1 MPHINRREFIMGCSA
16 AIAAMTGSKLSSLAL
31 AEAGAGSQTLV
42 TVFLRGGWDALSVL
56 PPLDGKDRGFYE
68 AARPTLKVPTKGE
81 GKALDLNGQLG
92 LHPSLEPLMELYKAG
107 HLAVIPATG
116 MPSNTR
122 SHFDAQEYLELG
134 TPDKSTT
141 PSGWVTRFL
150 AGTTK
155 SGTVSDLLSESL
167 SLNDELPTSVRGNLK
182 AVAFPS
188 FDGFQLSDDAEYRK
202 FLMTGLTRLWDGDQ
216 WLHQAGLTTL
226 RAVDTISK
234 INSGEYKPA
243 QDATYPT
250 DSDFSKSLQ
259 TLARVM
265 KAGLGVR
272 AATVDLGGWDTHQ
285 YQGEKAQGYFGNLL
299 SELARGL
306 AAFFTDLDGLRS
318 STTVIVMSEFG
329 RRLDENASYGT
340 DHGHGSAMLVL
351 GGSVAGGKVYG
362 RFPGL
367 APDQLFDLAD
377 LAVTTD
383 YRTVLLEVMQ
393 KRFGLKNPSEV
404 FPDFKPGT
412 LLGIM
417 R

>member
-1 MPHINRREFIMGCSA
+1 MTNINRREFVMGCSA
-16 AIAAMTGSKLSSLAL
+16 AIAAMTGSKLTNLAL
-31 AEAGAGSQTLV
+31 AEASNSQTLV

-56 PPLDGKDRGFYE
+56 PPLDGKDRGYYE
-68 AARPTLKVPTKGE
+68 AARPSLKIPIKGE
-81 GKALDLNGQLG
+81 NKALELNAQLG
-92 LHPSLEPLMELYKAG
+92 LHPSLEPLRELYQAG
-107 HLAVIPATG
+107 YLAVIPATG

-150 AGTTK
+150 AGTGK
-155 SGTVSDLLSESL
+155 SNAVSDLLSESL

-182 AVAFPS
+182 AVSFPS
-188 FDGFQLSDDAEYRK
+188 FDGFQLADDAEYRK
-202 FLMTGLTRLWDGDQ
+202 FLMGALTKMWDGDQ
-216 WLHQAGLTTL
+216 WLHQSGLTTL
-226 RAVDTISK
+226 KAVDTISR

-243 QDATYPT
+243 QDAQYPEG
-250 DSDFSKSLQ
+250 SDFAKSLQ

-285 YQGEKAQGYFGNLL
+285 YQGEKGQGYFANLL
-299 SELARGL
+299 SELAKGL
-306 AAFFTDLDGLRS
+306 AAFYTDLDGLRS
-318 STTVIVMSEFG
+318 STTIVVMSEFG

-351 GGSVAGGKVYG
+351 GGRVAGGKVYG

-367 APDQLFDLAD
+367 APEQLFDRAD

-383 YRTVLLEVMQ
+383 YRTVLLEIMQ
-393 KRFGLKNPSEV
+393 KGFGLKNSSEV
-404 FPDFKPGT
+404 FPDFKPSAP
-412 LLGIM
+412 LGIM

>member
-1 MPHINRREFIMGCSA
+1 MSHINRREFMMGCST
-16 AIAAMTGSKLSSLAL
+16 AIAAMTGSKLSSVAL
-31 AEAGAGSQTLV
+31 AEADGGSQTLI

-56 PPLDGKDRGFYE
+56 PPLDGKDREYYE
-68 AARPTLKVPTKGE
+68 AARPTLKVPTKGDN
-81 GKALDLNGQLG
+81 KALDLNAQLG
-92 LHPSLEPLMELYKAG
+92 LHPSLAPLLELYQAG
-107 HLAVIPATG
+107 HLAIIPATG

-134 TPDKSTT
+134 TPDARTS

-150 AGTTK
+150 TGTNK
-155 SGTVSDLLSESL
+155 PGVVANLLSESL
-167 SLNDELPTSVRGNLK
+167 SMTDELPASVRGNLK
-182 AVAFPS
+182 AVGFPN
-188 FDGFQLSDDAEYRK
+188 FDGFQLADDAEYRK
-202 FLMTGLTRLWDGDQ
+202 FLNNTLTRLWDGDQ

-226 RAVDTISK
+226 RAVETITK
-234 INSGEYKPA
+234 INTGEYKPA
-243 QDATYPT
+243 GDAKYPE
-250 DSDFSKSLQ
+250 DGEFSKSLK

-306 AAFFTDLDGLRS
+306 AAFFTDLDGLRV
-318 STTVIVMSEFG
+318 STTVVVMSEFG
-329 RRLDENASYGT
+329 RRLDENGSYGT

-362 RFPGL
+362 KFPGL
-367 APDQLFDLAD
+367 APDQLFDRAD

-393 KRFGLKNPSEV
+393 KRFGLKNSLEV
-404 FPDFKPGT
+404 FPNFKPGAA
-412 LLGIM
+412 LGIM
-417 R
+417 K

>member
-1 MPHINRREFIMGCSA
+1 MQHINRREFMMGCSA
-16 AIAAMTGSKLSSLAL
+16 AIAAMTGSKLSNVAL
-31 AEAGAGSQTLV
+31 AEGTGSQTLV

-56 PPLDGKDRGFYE
+56 PPLEGKDRGYYE
-68 AARPTLKVPTKGE
+68 AARPTLKVPVKGDN
-81 GKALDLNGQLG
+81 KALVLNAQLG
-92 LHPSLEPLMELYKAG
+92 LHPSLEPLFELYQAG
-107 HLAVIPATG
+107 HMAIIPATG

-134 TPDKSTT
+134 TPDISTT

-150 AGTTK
+150 TGTK
-155 SGTVSDLLSESL
+155 SNAVADLLSESL
-167 SLNDELPTSVRGNLK
+167 SLNDGLPTSVRGNLK
-182 AVAFPS
+182 AVGFPS
-188 FDGFQLSDDAEYRK
+188 FEGFQLADDAEYRK
-202 FLMTGLTRLWDGDQ
+202 FLTAALTRMWDGDQ
-216 WLHQAGLTTL
+216 WLHQTGLTTL
-226 RAVDTISK
+226 RAVDTITK

-243 QDATYPT
+243 GDAKYPN

-306 AAFFTDLDGLRS
+306 AAFFTDLDGLRG
-318 STTVIVMSEFG
+318 STTVVVMSEFG
-329 RRLDENASYGT
+329 RRLDENASQGT

-362 RFPGL
+362 KFPGL
-367 APDQLFDLAD
+367 APDQLFDRAD

-393 KRFGLKNPSEV
+393 KRFGLKNSLDV
-404 FPDFKPGT
+404 FPNFKPSAA
-412 LLGIM
+412 LGIM
-417 R
+417 K